1 MGSLDQRSTRLGWI
15 SIDHEPPHQL
25 SRASLEGADRTI
37 TGQTTISAI
46 SHCTA
51 LSSRPI
57 DAIQLL
63 RLNWSWI
70 LDGRLIEWII
80 SAMKSFDGEILG
92 CLRRQSFSADN
103 HRTALISI
111 WLRLRPKTSTR
122 RRKIGGQNVHPAVN
136 VAKETFLEGMGGGR
150 EGRRRMEEGVQ
161 WFPFRHPMLNNQ
173 EAPSSEI
180 LKSSSCVTADEST
193 VFKRVWWIWWA
204 RQVIWSRRHLSG
216 VESRFS
222 TSVKTHGGWPM
233 DRINKETTH
242 LSFCFPPPS
251 LFVPY
256 PPLQESRT
264 SDVIGPVAISWFN
277 LNQ

>member
-1 MGSLDQRSTRLGWI
+1 
-15 SIDHEPPHQL
+15 
-25 SRASLEGADRTI
+25 
-37 TGQTTISAI
+37 
-46 SHCTA
+46 
-51 LSSRPI
+51 
-57 DAIQLL
+57 
-63 RLNWSWI
+63 
-70 LDGRLIEWII
+70 
-80 SAMKSFDGEILG
+80 MKSFDGEILG

-233 DRINKETTH
+233 DRINKKNNQPSPVS
-242 LSFCFPPPS
+242 LSPF
-251 LFVPY
+251 LVPY
-256 PPLQESRT
+256 LLSRNLERVT
-264 SDVIGPVAISWFN
+264 SSELSQSVDSTWMNTKLYQQSG
-277 LNQ
+277 NQLSRDLGMLLS